1 MNKNYIYLS
10 HFLSESTPTYGKRDQ
25 FTIKRTSCIDHGD
38 TANSHAL
45 NLSTNH
51 MGTHIDL
58 PKHFFDKGQSLND
71 FDPSYWFYN
80 HVSLIN
86 LSKNNGDLILPEDLD
101 SFSLDPKTEILL
113 IKTGFEKFR
122 DKDIYWKENPGVA
135 PSLANYLQSKCPNI
149 RTLGFDFISLTSF
162 QHRSIGKEAHQAFL
176 NPDKPITII
185 EDMHLEEIMSSPINL
200 NVFPL
205 LVKDI
210 DSSPVNVIALLDK

>member
-1 MNKNYIYLS
+1 MNKYIYLS

-38 TANSHAL
+38 TANSHSL
-45 NLSTNH
+45 NISTNH

-58 PKHFFDKGQSLND
+58 PKHFFEHGQCLND
-71 FDPSYWFYN
+71 FNPNYWFYS
-80 HVSLIN
+80 HVSLLD
-86 LSKNNGDLILPEDLD
+86 LSKNNGELITVEDLKD
-101 SFSLDPKTEILL
+101 KKIALKTEILL

-122 DKDIYWKENPGVA
+122 NKEIYWKENPGVS
-135 PSLANYLQSKCPNI
+135 PELADFLRSEYPNI

-176 NPDKPITII
+176 NPEKPITII
-185 EDMHLEEIMSSPINL
+185 EDMHLEDINKSPLCL

-205 LVKDI
+205 LVQNI
-210 DSSPVNVIALLDK
+210 DSSPVTVIAILDN

>member
-1 MNKNYIYLS
+1 MNKYIYLS
-10 HFLSESTPTYGKRDQ
+10 HFLSESTPTYGNRDQ

-58 PKHFFDKGQSLND
+58 PKHFFEHGQCLND
-71 FDPSYWFYN
+71 FNPNYWFYK
-80 HVSLIN
+80 HVSLLD
-86 LSKNNGDLILPEDLD
+86 LSKNNGELITVEDLKD
-101 SFSLDPKTEILL
+101 KKIALKTEILL

-122 DKDIYWKENPGVA
+122 NKEIYWKENPGIS
-135 PSLANYLQSKCPNI
+135 PELADFLRNEYPNI

-176 NPDKPITII
+176 NPEKPITII
-185 EDMHLEEIMSSPINL
+185 EDMHLEDINKSPLCL

-205 LVKDI
+205 LVQNI
-210 DSSPVNVIALLDK
+210 DSSPVTVIAISNN